1 MEIRVS
7 GHQIET
13 GEALQAHV
21 SDRMNAIADKYFS
34 RAIGA
39 HATFGKGPHDSF
51 QCDIVAHVMQGLVLK
66 GHGQAQD
73 AHVAFEGAA
82 DRIEKQLRRYM
93 RRLKDRN
100 NGNGAQLVTIET
112 IEDNASYVVFDG
124 GTDDEDAGDAPA
136 IIAETRVDI
145 PTSSVCAAVRQQQD
159 RVAQHGLSSPRRHD
173 RVGRAALADNRAGF
187 SLPFGLRA
195 APNKARKPDGGGQPS
210 PLKRTNANRMT
221 RVASPCGHA
230 DLTRPMNL
238 SSLLYP
244 ATVRANVQLDA
255 KKALFP
261 YVGELAARSLGLDA
275 GEVSEALLER
285 ERLGS
290 TGFGRGIALPHAK
303 MADLNGVRGMFLQL
317 ARPID
322 FQAVD
327 GLPVDLLFVLLSPL
341 DAGADHLKALA
352 GVSRMLRNDSIAER
366 LRGAK
371 NDEALYAMLVDA
383 EARDAA

>member
-51 QCDIVAHVMQGLVLK
+51 QCDIAAHVMQGLVLK

-145 PTSSVCAAVRQQQD
+145 PTSSVSDAVMILD
-159 RVAQHGLSSPRRHD
+159 
-173 RVGRAALADNRAGF
+173 
-187 SLPFGLRA
+187 LR
-195 APNKARKPDGGGQPS
+195 D
-210 PLKRTNANRMT
+210 TNA
-221 RVASPCGHA
+221 
-230 DLTRPMNL
+230 
-238 SSLLYP
+238 
-244 ATVRANVQLDA
+244 
-255 KKALFP
+255 
-261 YVGELAARSLGLDA
+261 
-275 GEVSEALLER
+275 
-285 ERLGS
+285 
-290 TGFGRGIALPHAK
+290 
-303 MADLNGVRGMFLQL
+303 
-317 ARPID
+317 
-322 FQAVD
+322 
-327 GLPVDLLFVLLSPL
+327 LLFVNSKT
-341 DAGADHLKALA
+341 GSHNM
-352 GVSRMLRNDSIAER
+352 VYRR
-366 LRGAK
+366 
-371 NDEALYAMLVDA
+371 
-383 EARDAA
+383 RDGTIGWVEPR